1 MNRSNA
7 VPSGIFQPQT
17 LDVDENIFDK
27 NLRIIDDGLDQ
38 SELSAVPSIRPHHQ
52 PTLLPEPELPSITV
66 VPDSGMCVK
75 TKNFEGKTDTLR
87 QKSSNYPKIH
97 ISKISFF
104 DKTHIFKIS
113 FLTKFTF
120 SKSHF

>member
-75 TKNFEGKTDTLR
+75 TKNFEGKADTLE

-97 ISKISFF
+97 I
-104 DKTHIFKIS
+104 
-113 FLTKFTF
+113 L
-120 SKSHF
+120 